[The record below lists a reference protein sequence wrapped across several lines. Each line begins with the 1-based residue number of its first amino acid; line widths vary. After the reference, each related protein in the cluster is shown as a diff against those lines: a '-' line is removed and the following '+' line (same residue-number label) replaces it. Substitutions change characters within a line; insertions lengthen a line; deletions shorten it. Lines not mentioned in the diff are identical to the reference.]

1 MSISYIDKWI
11 LKNSF
16 DVKLDVSGEEC
27 ETKFCSLKTHENIVD
42 YWNDCWCKSNFS
54 NLKNNK
60 QHVSILQK
68 WDLDLGK
75 LPPAFQRRVFI
86 NYPLKN

>member
-42 YWNDCWCKSNFS
+42 YWNDDLYYYYGLS
-54 NLKNNK
+54 KNEVK
-60 QHVSILQK
+60 KFVGTDKMIAGAKVIS
-68 WDLDLGK
+68 
-75 LPPAFQRRVFI
+75 VT
-86 NYPLKN
+86 